1 MANKAVAV
9 QQLMA
14 KGANLNATTSKG
26 WTPLHIAAYHGSL
39 EAAAVLIDGCED
51 LEADVSVMSQSMV
64 CCRKLFV
71 KYSFWCPKIKIGK

>member
-1 MANKAVAV
+1 LHYACMANKAIAV

-26 WTPLHIAAYHGSL
+26 WTPLHVAAYHGSL

-51 LEADVSVMSQSMV
+51 LEADVSVKKASM
-64 CCRKLFV
+64 
-71 KYSFWCPKIKIGK
+71 I